1 MRSLKAGKSE
11 PMNLT
16 GRTLRVANKTVQ
28 AAVTNTISVQLDA
41 QGDENALGFSLSF
54 DPVALQFVSVS
65 AGSGVAAPGSLF
77 NTNPDHVATG
87 KLGIALALPQ
97 GLTFTP
103 GTVEV
108 AKISFAV
115 APSAA
120 GTSNVVFV
128 NSPILME
135 VSDVAANAL
144 ATTYT
149 PGTVTISPFPPV
161 LRINAVGTNVTL
173 AWPVVSSNY
182 VLQASDAVSGSWSNA
197 VEPVVVVGQDNVVT
211 APNIGTKF
219 YRLFKP

>member
-1 MRSLKAGKSE
+1 
-11 PMNLT
+11 
-16 GRTLRVANKTVQ
+16 
-28 AAVTNTISVQLDA
+28 
-41 QGDENALGFSLSF
+41 
-54 DPVALQFVSVS
+54 
-65 AGSGVAAPGSLF
+65 
-77 NTNPDHVATG
+77 
-87 KLGIALALPQ
+87 
-97 GLTFTP
+97 
-103 GTVEV
+103 VEV
-108 AKISFAV
+108 AKVSFAV

-182 VLQASDAVSGSWSNA
+182 VLQASDAISGNWSNA